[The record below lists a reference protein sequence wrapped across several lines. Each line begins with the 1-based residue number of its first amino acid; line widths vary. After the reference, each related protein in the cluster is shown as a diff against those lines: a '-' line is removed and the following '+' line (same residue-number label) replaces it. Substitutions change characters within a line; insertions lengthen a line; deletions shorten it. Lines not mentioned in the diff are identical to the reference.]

1 MSIEEIVVKGTKP
14 KTGDEYYSRAMMGGA
29 NIYAG
34 GREHSKYQIV
44 ERGVAPPIAVSYTHL
59 TLPTKA

>member
-1 MSIEEIVVKGTKP
+1 MSIEEIVVKGLKP

-34 GREHSKYQIV
+34 GREPTKYQIV
-44 ERGVAPPIAVSYTHL
+44 ERGVAPPIENNL
-59 TLPTKA
+59 DF